1 MLLDDSSNV
10 SVPTERMSFAI
21 DCLGSE
27 ENSGNKIEENRHEH
41 HDEYWLEMFRRAHK
55 ECDQRTQR
63 WLQQKFS
70 AILINW
76 IHNHPQGELAYR
88 LHTKEYYIIE
98 TFRCFWNTSLK
109 QQKFGLTSMS
119 DVLSYLY
126 VSMNTVILDT
136 FRSFSCPQDTPLM
149 STGMVGKVQ
158 SNANEHSQ
166 DIWALIAS
174 KLANE
179 RERRIAF
186 LLFQCALKPGEIVAT
201 FPYEFSD
208 VNEISLLRRN
218 IMELLS
224 HGDQIDFALNKI
236 S

>member
-1 MLLDDSSNV
+1 MLDDSGNV
-10 SVPTERMSFAI
+10 SVPSESISFEI
-21 DCLGSE
+21 DCSGSE
-27 ENSGNKIEENRHEH
+27 ENSGNKIEENRHEY
-41 HDEYWLEMFRRAHK
+41 HDQYWLEMFRRALR
-55 ECDQRTQR
+55 ESDQRTQR

-76 IHNHPQGELAYR
+76 IHNHPEGELAYR
-88 LHTKEYYIIE
+88 LHTEEYYIIE

-126 VSMNTVILDT
+126 ISMNTVILDT
-136 FRSFSCPQDTPLM
+136 LRNFSCPQDALFM
-149 STGMVGKVQ
+149 STRIAGEAQ
-158 SNANEHSQ
+158 SYENDHSQ

-174 KLANE
+174 KLSNK
-179 RERRIAF
+179 RERRMAY
-186 LLFQCALKPGEIVAT
+186 LLFQCALKPGEIVAS
-201 FPYEFSD
+201 FPNEFSD
-208 VNEISLLRRN
+208 VNEISQVRRS

-224 HGDQIDFALNKI
+224 RGDQIDFALNEI